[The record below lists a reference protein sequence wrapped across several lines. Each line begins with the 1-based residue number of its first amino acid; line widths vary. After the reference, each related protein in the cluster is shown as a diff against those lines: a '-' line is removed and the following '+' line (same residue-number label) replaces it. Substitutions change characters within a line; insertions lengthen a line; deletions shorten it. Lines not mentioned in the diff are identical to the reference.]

1 MSRIMLLASILI
13 LLMTIISDQRA
24 FADTDV
30 NSKYANPDMSVNFLT
45 LYQSSNRGGNSADLS
60 GDTNGFS
67 LQEAE
72 LQFFSDV
79 DPYFRANVLLSV
91 SQSSPTSEYG
101 IDPEEVFV
109 ETTSLSNI
117 TFKIGKFK
125 AALDRQNLMHTHA
138 LPFIDAS
145 LIDQRMVGDSLNE
158 VGVSAAVLMP
168 VGWFSE
174 VTAQVLGG
182 QNAILFNSGN
192 KNSMPAL
199 LHLRNLWD
207 ISDELTVDWGVTGVY
222 GANSYDNYTH
232 VYGSDVTFKWQPM
245 EGGKYRALNFTMEY
259 LAGDIGGDPDGE
271 FLNGASTWL
280 QYKFAEEWWAQCR
293 YDYVDPQG
301 DIPAESKES
310 YLLAYNASEFSGFRL
325 QYDHL
330 DDGIKPAD
338 DKISVQM
345 NITIG
350 AHPAHSY

>member
-1 MSRIMLLASILI
+1 MSRTMLFASMLI
-13 LLMTIISDQRA
+13 LLIIILCPRVLA
-24 FADTDV
+24 ATDV

-45 LYQSSNRGGNSADLS
+45 LYQSGNRGGNLTDFPGEA
-60 GDTNGFS
+60 NGFS

-79 DPYFRANVLLSV
+79 DPDFRANALISI
-91 SQSSPTSEYG
+91 SQSSPTSEFG
-101 IDPEEVFV
+101 IEPEEVFV
-109 ETTSLSNI
+109 ETTSI
-117 TFKIGKFK
+117 PDVTFKIGKFK
-125 AALDRQNLMHTHA
+125 ASLDRQNLMHTHA

-158 VGVSAAVLMP
+158 VGVSTAVLMP
-168 VGWFSE
+168 VNWFSE
-174 VTAQVLGG
+174 VTLQALQG
-182 QNAILFNSGN
+182 QNEILFNSTN
-192 KNSMPAL
+192 RNSLPTL

-207 ISDELTVDWGVTGVY
+207 LSDELTMDWGLTGLY

-232 VYGSDVTFKWQPM
+232 VYGSDVTFKWQPL

-259 LAGDIGGDPDGE
+259 LSGDIAGDPDGE

-280 QYKFAEEWWAQCR
+280 QYKFAEEWWAQAR

-301 DIPAESKES
+301 DIPAQTKES
-310 YLLAYNASEFSGFRL
+310 YLIAYNLSEFSGFKV

-330 DDGIKPAD
+330 EDGTTPPE

>member
-1 MSRIMLLASILI
+1 MSRIMLLSSILI
-13 LLMTIISDQRA
+13 ILYVMACPHVL
-24 FADTDV
+24 ADTDV

-45 LYQSSNRGGNSADLS
+45 LYQSGNRGGNLTDFPGEA
-60 GDTNGFS
+60 NGFS

-79 DPYFRANVLLSV
+79 DPYFRANALLSV
-91 SQSSPTSEYG
+91 SQSSPTSEFG
-101 IDPEEVFV
+101 IEPEEVFV
-109 ETTSLSNI
+109 ETTSI
-117 TFKIGKFK
+117 PDVTFKIGKFK
-125 AALDRQNLMHTHA
+125 ASLDRQNLMHTHA

-168 VGWFSE
+168 VNWFSE
-174 VTAQVLGG
+174 VTVQALQG
-182 QNAILFNSGN
+182 QNEILFNSTN
-192 KNSMPAL
+192 RNNLPSL

-207 ISDELTVDWGVTGVY
+207 LSDELTMDWGLTGLY
-222 GANSYDNYTH
+222 GANSHDKYTH
-232 VYGSDVTFKWQPM
+232 VYGSDVTFKWQPL
-245 EGGKYRALNFTMEY
+245 EGGKYRALNFTLEY
-259 LAGDIGGDPDGE
+259 LSGDIAGDPDGE

-280 QYKFAEEWWAQCR
+280 QYKFAEEWWAETR

-301 DIPAESKES
+301 NIPAQSKES
-310 YLLAYNASEFSGFRL
+310 YLISYSPSEFSGFRL

-330 DDGIKPAD
+330 EDGIKPSE
-338 DKISVQM
+338 DKISIQM